1 MRCHCQIL
9 ELGGA
14 ICDMSQLAII
24 TNRKTV
30 DQHIVLFDCSTED
43 KEVVM
48 IEFLNDLWT
57 PRIDFQ
63 GNGEDNIII
72 GLSIDN
78 VSQDKQAKINFG
90 EENEV
95 LPCCVLVCLTVDGK
109 LTFFHFASAIGNLAQ
124 QEANCTNS
132 VENVPVPVPT
142 EIQLSEVLPKADE
155 QKREAEGTKETAADH
170 KSVIKDLKNTES
182 RTNAEVIS
190 KADTFPEKFKT
201 GISDRAVRNDV
212 PNGFG
217 GHGALPQTGASA
229 VQDTS
234 FKSISSGPSISSSP
248 AEGRSSIFSSSKFQ
262 MNQSNANSTTHVQPQ
277 NQLPSK
283 DFVSSFNSTPH
294 MNKPQGNVECSP
306 QSRSPQVPSREKFVL
321 ESSSNPAATATNSRL
336 PSSKGLGEE
345 MTKELDVLFEHI
357 EGLGGFGDASMSEQ
371 KNSVALDK
379 GFGLCPKNAEIGR
392 DMSHSVL
399 IALEYNTTISV
410 ATSRTPKA
418 MKRR

>member
-1 MRCHCQIL
+1 M
-9 ELGGA
+9 
-14 ICDMSQLAII
+14 
-24 TNRKTV
+24 TPFVN
-30 DQHIVLFDCSTED
+30 
-43 KEVVM
+43 
-48 IEFLNDLWT
+48 LNY
-57 PRIDFQ
+57 
-63 GNGEDNIII
+63 NGK
-72 GLSIDN
+72 G
-78 VSQDKQAKINFG
+78 
-90 EENEV
+90 
-95 LPCCVLVCLTVDGK
+95 
-109 LTFFHFASAIGNLAQ
+109 
-124 QEANCTNS
+124 
-132 VENVPVPVPT
+132 
-142 EIQLSEVLPKADE
+142 QLSNLPE
-155 QKREAEGTKETAADH
+155 Q
-170 KSVIKDLKNTES
+170 
-182 RTNAEVIS
+182 
-190 KADTFPEKFKT
+190 
-201 GISDRAVRNDV
+201 VRNDV

-336 PSSKGLGEE
+336 PSSKGLGSGPNLSKQFLSVEE

-371 KNSVALDK
+371 KNSVALEK
-379 GFGLCPKNAEIGR
+379 GIWTLSEKCGNWKGLLAG
-392 DMSHSVL
+392 L
-399 IALEYNTTISV
+399 ITVRAKTNTPGLLGLQIFV
-410 ATSRTPKA
+410 ATFL
-418 MKRR
+418 